1 MCNQLPRDVKVNKH
15 QVKRTKLSTQLG
27 YAYSIGFESRSSYVE
42 RVELSTKLWNIVFWI
57 GFNPV
62 VERTSH
68 PPTNWKIHFRM
79 TVLNPINFQDE
90 KLST

>member
-27 YAYSIGFESRSSYVE
+27 YAYSNGFESRSSNVE
-42 RVELSTKLWNIVFWI
+42 RVELSTKLLNIVFWI

-68 PPTNWKIHFRM
+68 PPTK
-79 TVLNPINFQDE
+79 
-90 KLST
+90 